1 MTLPSERTRAVQ
13 NTRDFLLDL
22 LDPKKTPRIPREIRR
37 RASALLRHYP
47 SRLDMEETVEEGSS
61 RFGADENNP
70 LRGQAHA

>member
-47 SRLDMEETVEEGSS
+47 SRLDMEETVTEGSS